1 MEFDQLTVLLLWQG
15 DRAGEYDD
23 AALGELQ
30 DGHLAHL
37 SQMHDDGVLLAA
49 GPALSG
55 PDHPLCGFGLF
66 AVDADETTRLMGD
79 DPSVRAGRFRTE
91 IVSWMLPSGAVNF
104 THTHFPS
111 SRAEVLGG

>member
-30 DGHLAHL
+30 DAHLAHL
-37 SQMHDDGVLLAA
+37 SKMHDDGVLLAA
-49 GPALSG
+49 GPALTG
-55 PDHPLCGFGLF
+55 ADHSLCGFGLF
-66 AVDADETTRLMGD
+66 AVDPDEAARLMAD
-79 DPSVRAGRFRTE
+79 DPGVRAGRFRAE
-91 IVSWMLPSGAVNF
+91 IVTWMLPSGAMNF
-104 THTHFPS
+104 THTRFPA